1 MSTATPNTEIVY
13 PDCDGEP
20 IAENTLQFR
29 WIVTIHGGLTALFRD
44 RPDVFVAGDLLW
56 YPVEGR
62 NKYRTA
68 PDAMVVFGR
77 PKGERGSYMQWREGN
92 IPPHVVFEVLSP
104 GNRPGEMRRKR
115 LFYERNGVEEYYIY
129 DPEKVMLEGYL
140 RAGDRLRSIR
150 EMDGWTSPR
159 LGVRFVLGGEE
170 LQLLDPRGKPF
181 GTYQEVI
188 DEAERERARAEAER
202 ARAEAER
209 ARAEAER
216 ARADRSEVLA
226 REAEARAEEANARAG
241 RERLLAEQER
251 ERAGRDSREKDAALA
266 GRERLAA
273 QLRALGIEPEG

>member
-1 MSTATPNTEIVY
+1 MSTAPSEPAILY

-77 PKGERGSYMQWREGN
+77 PKGERGSYRQWVEGN
-92 IPPHVVFEVLSP
+92 IPPQVVFEILSP

-129 DPEKVMLEGYL
+129 DPEKITLEGYL
-140 RAGDRLRSIR
+140 RQGDRLRSIR
-150 EMDGWTSPR
+150 EMHGWTSPR
-159 LGVRFVLGGEE
+159 LGVRFVMNLGGEE
-170 LQLLDPRGKPF
+170 LQILDPQGKPF
-181 GTYQEVI
+181 ATYQEVI
-188 DEAERERARAEAER
+188 EEAEAER
-202 ARAEAER
+202 ARA
-209 ARAEAER
+209 AEASVR
-216 ARADRSEVLA
+216 A
-226 REAEARAEEANARAG
+226 
-241 RERLLAEQER
+241 
-251 ERAGRDSREKDAALA
+251 
-266 GRERLAA
+266 ERLAA
-273 QLRALGIEPEG
+273 QLRALGIEPEA